1 MRRLSF
7 VLLALFLLL
16 VALPLIAQSQA
27 TTGVIEGT
35 VVDASGAAVP
45 GVTVTVKNIATG
57 YEVVVVTDAAG
68 RFRAVL
74 LPLGP
79 YQVTAVLQG
88 FATVV
93 QKGLDLGVG
102 QTLTVNIALKQAT
115 AAEEIVVTAAPPL
128 IETARTE
135 GSTRID
141 QKAVEGLPNNGRNF
155 LEFTKLTPGVTIVQG
170 PDGDELSINGQKGI
184 SNNVSVDGA
193 DFNNPF
199 FGEQRGGQRPPFTFN
214 LDAVKEMVVIA
225 DGANAEFGR
234 SMSGFVNV
242 VTKSGTNDL
251 NGTAHVT
258 FKNDSLSSQPK
269 NPDGTTSP
277 KFPSKQTQAGF
288 TFGGPL
294 ERDRLFYFGAFD
306 YQKATTTKQTSPG
319 RIEQRVVDALAALGS
334 PNENGSI
341 EHTNDARVL
350 LMKLDWNPSAKH
362 QANLRYNYTWSQQ
375 VNGTFDVD
383 SWGRSANAIEK
394 DSSNAIVG
402 GLTSTLQA
410 TLLNEFRFQFAKE
423 NRPRPYNGPLIAG
436 QSRPLPDT
444 AFDFAKSYRFGEPFF
459 IPVKYYDTRV
469 QFNDNVSFLRGAHD
483 IKAGLEFNRVNSV
496 QTFVGFANGRYIF
509 SSTDGFLNYLKNPK
523 YVECADASNH
533 FASSATGVC
542 PAGFSITGPVLLY
555 LQQAGVG
562 NISVEEAG
570 TQSIPQTEPAVF
582 IQDSWQATPHLNV
595 HYGLRWEAEI
605 EPDPITPADQVFYA
619 GFIGKTSKGQEFPS
633 NGKIPSDRKMFQP
646 RFGLAWDPH
655 GDGKEVLR
663 ANAGIY
669 YGRVP
674 GLTLASSR
682 STNGSRGQT
691 IFRNSALT
699 GILGP
704 VPAYPNIIP
713 QSQVG
718 SPFDPDVFVFDK
730 NFENPRTTSASVSWE
745 QEFVKDYGFLVKYN
759 YAKGEHITR
768 FANRND
774 SLLGSPWSTGLGAGG
789 ANGIGVLTTI
799 ESTAK
804 SLYNGVT
811 LGINKRPSNN
821 FAYEVNYTY
830 SKDKSDDDN
839 ERDPFSFRYAKI
851 TNLDAEYGY
860 SDRDQRHRLN
870 SWLLWN
876 APMGIDVNVRYSYRS
891 AQPKSLSCVVSD
903 AFCGKDSF
911 GNPRFNATAQTPQD
925 RINPDGSV
933 TQRNLGRKDNVF
945 SSLDFRLT
953 KDFPIGN
960 YRLQPAID
968 VFNLLNNKNFH
979 RPEVTNLIFNFDGTV
994 QSGVGEPRQ
1003 MQLGLR
1009 ILW

>member
-7 VLLALFLLL
+7 VLLALVVIL
-16 VALPLIAQSQA
+16 VSLSLFAQSQA

-35 VVDASGAAVP
+35 VVDASGAAIP
-45 GVTVTVKNIATG
+45 GVTVTIRNTATG

-68 RFRAVL
+68 HFRAVL
-74 LPLGP
+74 LPVGP

-102 QTLTVNIALKQAT
+102 QTLSASIALKQAT
-115 AAEEIVVTAAPPL
+115 TAEEIVVTAAAPL

-141 QKAVEGLPNNGRNF
+141 EKAVEGLPNNGRNF
-155 LEFTKLTPGVTIVQG
+155 LEFTKMTPGVTVVQG

-184 SNNVSVDGA
+184 SNNITVDGA

-225 DGANAEFGR
+225 DGAPAEFGR
-234 SMSGFVNV
+234 SMSGFVIV
-242 VTKSGTNDL
+242 ITKSGTNDL
-251 NGTAHVT
+251 DGTAHFT

-277 KFPSKQTQAGF
+277 KFPSTQSQAGF

-294 ERDRLFYFGAFD
+294 QRDRLFYFGAFD
-306 YQKATTTKQTSPG
+306 YQKAKTTKQTDPN

-334 PNENGSI
+334 PNENGPI

-350 LMKLDWNPSAKH
+350 LLKLDYNVSAKNL
-362 QANLRYNYTWSQQ
+362 ANLRYNYTWSQQ

-402 GLTSTLQA
+402 GLTSTLQSS
-410 TLLNEFRFQFAKE
+410 LLNEFRFQFAKE
-423 NRPRPYNGPLIAG
+423 KRPRPYNGPNITG

-444 AFDFAKSYRFGEPFF
+444 AFDFVKSYRFGEPFF
-459 IPVKYYDTRV
+459 IPVTYYDTRV
-469 QFNDNVSFLRGAHD
+469 EFNDNVSILRGAHA
-483 IKAGLEFNRVNSV
+483 IKAGMEFNRVNSV
-496 QTFVGFANGRYIF
+496 QTFLGFANGRYIF
-509 SSTDGFLNYLKNPK
+509 DSTDGFLEDLKNHT
-523 YVECADASNH
+523 SNH
-533 FASSATGVC
+533 
-542 PAGFSITGPVLLY
+542 VLLY

-562 NISVEEAG
+562 NISVEQAG
-570 TQSIPQTEPAVF
+570 TQSIPQTEPAIFV
-582 IQDSWQATPHLNV
+582 QDSWQATPHLHV
-595 HYGLRWEAEI
+595 QYGLRWDAEI
-605 EPDPITPADQVFYA
+605 EPDPITPPDQVFYA

-633 NGKIPSDRKMFQP
+633 NGKIPSDRKMLAP
-646 RFGLAWDPH
+646 RLGMSWDPH
-655 GDGKEVLR
+655 GDGKQVLR

-674 GLTLASSR
+674 GLDLASSR

-691 IFRNSALT
+691 IFRSSSFNPDNCLPVYPKLLSASC
-699 GILGP
+699 
-704 VPAYPNIIP
+704 VAA
-713 QSQVG
+713 
-718 SPFDPDVFVFDK
+718 PFDPDVFVFDK
-730 NFENPRTTSASVSWE
+730 HFQNPRSKSAALSWE
-745 QEFVKDYGFLVKYN
+745 QEIIKDYGFLVKYN
-759 YAKGEHITR
+759 YSKSDHITR
-768 FANRND
+768 FINRND
-774 SLLGSPWSTGLGAGG
+774 PLLGSPWATGLGTGG
-789 ANGIGVLTTI
+789 ANGIGTLTTI

-804 SLYNGVT
+804 SLYQGVT

-821 FAYEVNYTY
+821 LAFEVNYTY

-851 TNLDAEYGY
+851 TDLAAEYGY

-876 APMGIDVNVRYSYRS
+876 APLGIDLNVRYSYRS
-891 AQPKSLSCVVSD
+891 AQPQSLSCVVSA
-903 AFCGKDSF
+903 AFCGKDAF
-911 GNPRFNATAQTPQD
+911 GNSRFLAVAQTPQD
-925 RINPDGSV
+925 RINLDGSV
-933 TQRNLGRKDNVF
+933 TQRNLGRKDNQF

-953 KDFPIGN
+953 RAFPYGK
-960 YRLQPAID
+960 YRLEPAID
-968 VFNLLNNKNFH
+968 VFNLLNSNNFH

-1003 MQLGLR
+1003 MQLGVR
-1009 ILW
+1009 VIW

>member
-1 MRRLSF
+1 MRRLPF
-7 VLLALFLLL
+7 VLLALSLLL
-16 VALPLIAQSQA
+16 VTLSLLAQSQA

-57 YEVVVVTDAAG
+57 YEMVVVTDAAG

-79 YQVTAVLQG
+79 YQVTATLQG

-93 QKGLDLGVG
+93 QKGIDLGVG
-102 QTLTVNIALKQAT
+102 QTRTVNIALKQAT

-128 IETARTE
+128 VETARTE
-135 GSTRID
+135 GATRID

-242 VTKSGTNDL
+242 ITKSGTNDL

-294 ERDRLFYFGAFD
+294 QRDRLFYFGAFD
-306 YQKATTTKQTSPG
+306 YQKATTTKQTNPG

-341 EHTNDARVL
+341 EHTNDARVF
-350 LMKLDWNPSAKH
+350 LMKLDWNASAKH
-362 QANLRYNYTWSQQ
+362 LANLRYNYTWSQQ
-375 VNGTFDVD
+375 GNGTFDVD

-436 QSRPLPDT
+436 QNRPLPDT

-496 QTFVGFANGRYIF
+496 QTFLGFANGRYIF

-523 YVECADASNH
+523 YVECSNGTT
-533 FASSATGVC
+533 SQTGVC
-542 PAGFSITGPVLLY
+542 PAGTDITGPVLLY

-582 IQDSWQATPHLNV
+582 VQDSWQATPHLNLQ
-595 HYGLRWEAEI
+595 YGLRWEAEI
-605 EPDPITPADQVFYA
+605 EPDPITPPDQVFYA
-619 GFIGKTSKGQEFPS
+619 GFIGKTSKGQAFPS
-633 NGKIPSDRKMFQP
+633 DGKIPSDRKMLQP

-759 YAKGEHITR
+759 YAKGDHITR
-768 FANRND
+768 FTNRND
-774 SLLGSPWSTGLGAGG
+774 PLLGSPWGTGLGAGG
-789 ANGIGVLTTI
+789 ANGVGVLTTI

-876 APMGIDVNVRYSYRS
+876 APMGVDVNVRYSYRS

-953 KDFPIGN
+953 KAFPVGK
-960 YRLQPAID
+960 YRIEPAID
-968 VFNLLNNKNFH
+968 VFNLFNSKNFH

-1003 MQLGLR
+1003 MQLGVR
-1009 ILW
+1009 VLW